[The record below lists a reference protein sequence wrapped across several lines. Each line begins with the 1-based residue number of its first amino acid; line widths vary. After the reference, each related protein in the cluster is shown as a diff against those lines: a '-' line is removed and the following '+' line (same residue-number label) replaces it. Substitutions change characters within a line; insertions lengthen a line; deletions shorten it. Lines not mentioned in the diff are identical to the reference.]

1 MMVPRR
7 ATEDLVLHVVRP
19 EPGVVSVSKGTLII
33 IDLIGLCEYF
43 YPIDLLQAIEPH

>member
-19 EPGVVSVSKGTLII
+19 EPGTVFVNKGTLII
-33 IDLIGLCEYF
+33 IDLIGLCEYL
-43 YPIDLLQAIEPH
+43 YPINVLQAIEPH